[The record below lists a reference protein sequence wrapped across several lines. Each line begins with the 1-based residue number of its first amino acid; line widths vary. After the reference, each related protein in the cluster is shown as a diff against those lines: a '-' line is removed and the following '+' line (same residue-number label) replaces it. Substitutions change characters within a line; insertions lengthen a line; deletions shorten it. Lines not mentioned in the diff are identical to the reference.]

1 MPIANGNTAASIRLR
16 EQGDGPLLLL
26 LHGNPD
32 TGEAWADVMSR
43 LAHRHRCL
51 APDLPGFGGSAVPP
65 DFDLSLDGM
74 GRFVAHVLDNGGVR
88 EPVDLVVHDFG
99 AWFGLAW
106 AIRDNH
112 NVRRIAILN
121 ARFFS
126 DLRWHPWARLLRTPG
141 VGELAMAAMNRWSFR
156 RHLQRRAPGLS
167 RAQVDATYDR
177 ITPAA
182 KRMALRLYRAMDP
195 EKFRGWEAELL
206 ELARRVPIL
215 VVWGDRDPYIP
226 VRYAERFGAVEVKR
240 YPDCGHWPHREA
252 PDRLAADLTAFFGS
266 G

>member
-1 MPIANGNTAASIRLR
+1 MANVNAIAPIRLLER
-16 EQGDGPLLLL
+16 GAGPPLLLI
-26 LHGNPD
+26 HGNPD
-32 TGEAWADVMSR
+32 TADTWAPLMVR
-43 LAHRHRCL
+43 LEHRHRCL
-51 APDLPGFGGSAVPP
+51 APDLPGFGGSAVAE
-65 DFDLSLDGM
+65 DFEPSLHSM
-74 GRFVAHVLDNGGVR
+74 ARFVTRVIRDGDVK
-88 EPVDLVVHDFG
+88 EPVNLVVHDFG

-106 AIRDNH
+106 AIRNPEK
-112 NVRRIAILN
+112 VRRIAILN

-126 DLRWHPWARLLRTPG
+126 DLRWHPWARLLRAPG
-141 VGELAMAAMNRWSFR
+141 VGELAMAAMNRWGFR
-156 RHLQRRAPGLS
+156 SHLRRRAPRLS
-167 RAQVDATYDR
+167 RAEIDATYDR

-182 KRMALRLYRAMDP
+182 KRMALRLDRAMDP

-226 VRYAERFGAVEVKR
+226 VRYAERFGAVEVKH

-252 PDRLAADLTAFFGS
+252 ADRLAVDLTAFFGS